1 MKILLVTFDK
11 EMEKKIREL
20 LKDHQIIT
28 AKNGEE
34 ALLLNI
40 ADDVDLVIYDAL
52 AGGIAEDDIN
62 KLYEEGFQNVPFI
75 ILMDDLFPI
84 DPNNIKPK
92 LKKIIS
98 REVEVDKLPQL
109 VEEMVAQKGK
119 EEKAPAPPAPATE
132 TQETPVA
139 AAEPQPQEE
148 PAAAATTQKGEEEFS
163 WDELMG
169 TAVAPPPKE
178 EKKEEAK
185 PQEETSAAPPEE
197 KKTEA
202 APQAEPDF
210 SMKKQCLVVSFDMP
224 LVEKIEKLI
233 GDKCDLHIARSAKQ
247 ALQKYCGKPF
257 DIIIFDTISGVFAEK
272 GIRDLYEKGGYKDSL
287 YVLLLDEFLPI
298 DVDKLPVKNL
308 RAIKRESELELLPE
322 IVEQAP
328 HITFNKMLEQMAS
341 STEGQGATATE
352 GAPPAES
359 QEAAAVTTEPAP
371 PLEEEIKF
379 PVEEKGQEETPVAP
393 AEEKMEQA
401 PSQPAPAAA
410 TAPHTAPSPA
420 PPATQAA
427 PAPAVTPQPVQ
438 IDEKLL
444 EKLVEQKINE
454 KVIPLV
460 EELIRSR
467 LSEVYIKALVRE
479 IIEPQIDETLIKE
492 IVREIAEPLVKEALE
507 QLLSEE

>member
-109 VEEMVAQKGK
+109 VEELVAQKGTK
-119 EEKAPAPPAPATE
+119 EEAPAV
-132 TQETPVA
+132 QEQPSA
-139 AAEPQPQEE
+139 AAQTEQTAPS
-148 PAAAATTQKGEEEFS
+148 PAAASQGQEEFS

-178 EKKEEAK
+178 EAKQEEKPSEETAPAP
-185 PQEETSAAPPEE
+185 PQEEKKAEATPQVSPEI
-197 KKTEA
+197 
-202 APQAEPDF
+202 
-210 SMKKQCLVVSFDMP
+210 SLKKQCLVVSFDMP
-224 LVEKIEKLI
+224 LVERIEKLI
-233 GDKCDLHIARSAKQ
+233 WDKCDLHIARSAKQ

-328 HITFNKMLEQMAS
+328 HITFDKMIEQA
-341 STEGQGATATE
+341 ATASE
-352 GAPPAES
+352 GISLAGKEETPAASEQQETAVAAPK
-359 QEAAAVTTEPAP
+359 
-371 PLEEEIKF
+371 LEEEITF
-379 PVEEKGQEETPVAP
+379 PVEEAEKGETG
-393 AEEKMEQA
+393 
-401 PSQPAPAAA
+401 
-410 TAPHTAPSPA
+410 APSPS
-420 PPATQAA
+420 QAA
-427 PAPAVTPQPVQ
+427 PAQEQPAAAAAQQQPTGAPSPSQAAPAAPAVQQPTAPPPTATPAAAPTVQ
-438 IDEKLL
+438 IDEKLI

-492 IVREIAEPLVKEALE
+492 IVREIAEPLVKEAIE
-507 QLLSEE
+507 QLLAEE